1 MPLEL
6 HVTAQEELPNATL
19 NLYSMARLEA
29 LLETNREHLRYIAG
43 HAGTHYRPFEKRERK
58 QPFQKKIKP
67 SKKRPRII
75 DNPGKELKILQ
86 TKINGRLLKSV
97 AFPHY
102 LCGGIP
108 GKSVLDN
115 VLTHLGASVLV
126 TVDIKSF
133 FRTITNRQ
141 VYQVWRKVLN
151 CSPNVA
157 GLLTQLTTFERH
169 LPQGAPTSSLLANL
183 VLFSIDGPIREEC
196 ASRGVSYSTWVDDLA
211 FSGKEARE
219 VIHAVVSSLR
229 NAGFSISH
237 KKLHVMGPGTR
248 KVLNGVL
255 MCRFPNVL
263 PERTTRL
270 RSGIHKLRMGQVAVH
285 EIGKY
290 IRQMQGGILYVGSI
304 APRKADKLRNEL
316 EEVIAKLNREAMGA
330 IDKEPNCGS
339 FIDRPG

>member
-1 MPLEL
+1 MPLEF
-6 HVTAQEELPNATL
+6 HVDAQEELPNATL

-29 LLETNREHLRYIAG
+29 LLETNRAHLRYIAS
-43 HAGTHYRPFEKRERK
+43 HAGAHYRPFQKRERK

-86 TKINGRLLKSV
+86 SKINGRLLKSV

-102 LCGGIP
+102 LCGGVP

-115 VLTHLGASVLV
+115 VLIHMGAPVLV

-133 FRTITNRQ
+133 FRSITNRQ
-141 VYQVWRKVLN
+141 VYQTWTKVLD
-151 CSPNVA
+151 CSPKIA

-196 ASRGVSYSTWVDDLA
+196 ARRGVSYSTWVDDLA
-211 FSGKEARE
+211 FSGEEARA
-219 VIHAVVSSLR
+219 VILAVVASLCR
-229 NAGFSISH
+229 AGFSVSH

-255 MCRFPNVL
+255 MGRFPNVL
-263 PERTTRL
+263 PERMARI
-270 RSGIHKLRMGQVAVH
+270 RSGIHKVGTRQIAADEMDDYVRRLRGST
-285 EIGKY
+285 
-290 IRQMQGGILYVGSI
+290 LYVGSI
-304 APRKADKLRNEL
+304 APRKAAKVRKQL
-316 EEVIAKLNREAMGA
+316 EEVLTTLNVRAK
-330 IDKEPNCGS
+330 
-339 FIDRPG
+339 